1 MFVKF
6 EHIEER
12 DIPCPFYVGTYRD
25 DGKLKEVAECYEN
38 RTIRYYNR
46 GDYATV
52 TVDYDQYNDLVFLNC
67 DRLISQ
73 KEAYEF
79 MTTILTQLPIFETLK
94 K

>member
-1 MFVKF
+1 MLVKF
-6 EHIEER
+6 KNVEER
-12 DIPCPFYVGTYRD
+12 DIQCPFYIGTYRD
-25 DGKLKEVAECYEN
+25 DKLKEVAECYEN

-52 TVDYDQYNDLVFLNC
+52 TVDYDKYDDLVFLKC
-67 DRLISQ
+67 ERLISQ